1 MNQNACRQ
9 ADILIQQIQT
19 TIKTLSSNTTAFK
32 GVLDTGGKVLPA
44 GACPGHSQFQLTH
57 CRTQLSLSVKM
68 VAPLETY
75 FKKGGNVY
83 ISSKLTGN
91 T

>member
-1 MNQNACRQ
+1 MNQNACRKG
-9 ADILIQQIQT
+9 AILIQLIQT
-19 TIKTLSSNTTAFK
+19 TVKTMSSNMTAFK
-32 GVLDTGGKVLPA
+32 VAGGKVLTA
-44 GACPGHSQFQLTH
+44 GACPGYSQFQLTH
-57 CRTQLSLSVKM
+57 CRTQLSVSAKM

-83 ISSKLTGN
+83 IGSKSTGN